1 MKTLRVKAVIMTDGE
16 HYFIHGASD
25 ETPDKM
31 FKAMHPIW
39 DFDPSKETVHYVE
52 LDVEIPELEKPKMNI
67 DDFDILDLHAI
78 PD

>member
-16 HYFIHGASD
+16 NYFIHGASD

-39 DFDPSKETVHYVE
+39 DFDPSKEMVHYVE
-52 LDVEIPELEKPKMNI
+52 VNIELPELEKSEMSI
-67 DDFDILDLHAI
+67 YDFENGDYVSSIK
-78 PD
+78 